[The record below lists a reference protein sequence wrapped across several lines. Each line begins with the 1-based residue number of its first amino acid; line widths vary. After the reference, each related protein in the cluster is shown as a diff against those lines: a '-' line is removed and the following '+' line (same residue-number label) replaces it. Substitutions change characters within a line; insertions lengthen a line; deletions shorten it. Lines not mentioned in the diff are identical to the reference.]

1 VFTIE
6 SVERDGRVVA
16 VVMRRRLGGRHGGV
30 RYMLVRN
37 CRGREELGLGV
48 SEMVGCGDGIVKT

>member
-1 VFTIE
+1 
-6 SVERDGRVVA
+6 VERGERVVA
-16 VVMRRRLGGRHGGV
+16 VISRRRLGERHGGV

-48 SEMVGCGDGIVKT
+48 SKMVGCSDGIVKT